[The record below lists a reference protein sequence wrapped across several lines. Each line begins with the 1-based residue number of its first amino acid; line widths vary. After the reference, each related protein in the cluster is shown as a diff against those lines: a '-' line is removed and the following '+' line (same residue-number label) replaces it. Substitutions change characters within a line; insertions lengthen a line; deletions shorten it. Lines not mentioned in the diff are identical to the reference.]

1 MRKAAV
7 ESLERLTVKGEPETI
22 KSLSECLKD
31 EHAEVRESAV
41 RALERAA
48 DEGEEDT
55 LKAVVSCLCTS
66 LGPGCGI
73 FGFGFH
79 VALLGY
85 AVCGL

>member
-31 EHAEVRESAV
+31 EYAEVRESAV

-48 DEGEEDT
+48 DEGEEGT

-66 LGPGCGI
+66 LGPGCV
-73 FGFGFH
+73 GFL
-79 VALLGY
+79 V
-85 AVCGL
+85 